1 MKWGWDFIGPIKLT
15 GRLTWN
21 TYILIV
27 INYVTK
33 SVEAKT
39 LKTNI
44 VVVTV
49 IFMYEYI
56 LTRFDC
62 PLTIV
67 TNQGM
72 HFINDTIKHLTQ

>member
-1 MKWGWDFIGPIKLT
+1 MKWGLNFIGPIKLT
-15 GRLTWN
+15 WRLIWN
-21 TYILIV
+21 KYILIV

-33 SVEAKT
+33 WVEAKT

-56 LTRFDC
+56 LTRFNC

-72 HFINDTIKHLTQ
+72 HFINDTINHLKK